1 MGVVEEVFSG
11 LIAGHKKAGLQNK
24 PGTIKGGNWLA
35 CNGHRYLHNFAA
47 THKSKQIEL
56 QWLWL

>member
-24 PGTIKGGNWLA
+24 PGTIKDKPAPTMIGSTTLDQRTPEARRAEGV
-35 CNGHRYLHNFAA
+35 
-47 THKSKQIEL
+47 
-56 QWLWL
+56 